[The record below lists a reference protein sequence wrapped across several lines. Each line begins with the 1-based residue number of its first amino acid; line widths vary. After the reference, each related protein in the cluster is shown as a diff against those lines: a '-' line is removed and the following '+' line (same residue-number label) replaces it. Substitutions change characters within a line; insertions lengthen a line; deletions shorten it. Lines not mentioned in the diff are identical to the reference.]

1 MDRSAGSSVGFEN
14 VHPAFSEALID
25 DAPIERVATG
35 FRFTEGPVWRGDHL
49 LFSDI
54 PNSRIVRWRAL
65 PEGPEVTTFRTPS
78 GQSNGHTLDRTG
90 RLVSCEHATR
100 RVTRTE
106 MDGSVIVL
114 AERHQGRRLNSP
126 NDVVV
131 RSDGAIFFTDP
142 PYGLGRDEA
151 GKECECNGVY
161 RLDPDGALTCLVE
174 DFDRPNGLA
183 FSPDERTLYIDDTRR
198 NHIRAFDVD
207 AAGKLH
213 GDTVFAELRA
223 DERGGADGMKV
234 DADGR
239 VWCTG
244 PGGVW
249 VFAPAGTYLG
259 RLRLPEIP
267 ANLAFGDADWCTL
280 YLTAQT
286 SLYRV
291 RLRTPGVPVGRL
303 D

>member
-1 MDRSAGSSVGFEN
+1 MAQGTE
-14 VHPAFSEALID
+14 HPAIEVANPALAD
-25 DAPIERVATG
+25 AVAADAPIERIAGG

-54 PNSRIVRWRAL
+54 PNSRIVRYRPL
-65 PEGPEVTTFRTPS
+65 PEGPEITTFRTPS
-78 GQSNGHTLDRTG
+78 GNSNGHTLDRAG
-90 RLVSCEHATR
+90 WLVSCEHGTR

-106 MDGSVIVL
+106 ADGSLSVL
-114 AERHQGRRLNSP
+114 AERFEGKRLNSP

-142 PYGLGRDEA
+142 PYGLGPDEA
-151 GKECECNGVY
+151 GKECACNGVY

-183 FSPDERTLYIDDTRR
+183 FSPDERTLYVDDTRR
-198 NHIRAFDVD
+198 NHIRAFSVD
-207 AAGKLH
+207 AAGSLRD
-213 GDTVFAELRA
+213 GRVFAELRA

-234 DADGR
+234 DAAGR

-249 VFAPAGTYLG
+249 VFAPDGAYLG
-259 RLRLPEIP
+259 RIRPPEVP
-267 ANLAFGDADWCTL
+267 ANVAFGDADWSTL

-286 SLYRV
+286 SLYRL
-291 RLRTPGVPVGRL
+291 RLRAPGLPVGVR
-303 D
+303 

>member
-1 MDRSAGSSVGFEN
+1 MAPAIEVA
-14 VHPAFSEALID
+14 HPALRDVLAE
-25 DAPIERVATG
+25 DAVIERVAAG
-35 FRFTEGPVWRGDHL
+35 FGFTEGPVWRGDHL

-54 PNSRIVRWRAL
+54 PNSRIVRWRHL

-78 GQSNGHTLDRTG
+78 GHSNGHTLDHAG
-90 RLVSCEHATR
+90 RLISCEHTTR

-106 MDGSVIVL
+106 ADGSLTVL
-114 AERHQGRRLNSP
+114 AERFDGQRLNSP

-142 PYGLGRDEA
+142 PYGLGPEEA
-151 GKECECNGVY
+151 GKECACNGVY
-161 RLDPDGALTCLVE
+161 RLDLDGTLTCLVE

-183 FSPDERTLYIDDTRR
+183 FSPDERTLYVDDTRR

-207 AAGKLH
+207 AAGTLQR
-213 GDTVFAELRA
+213 GRLFAELRA
-223 DERGGADGMKV
+223 TERGGADGMKV
-234 DADGR
+234 DVAGR

-249 VFAPAGTYLG
+249 VFAADGAYLG
-259 RLRLPEIP
+259 RVRLPEIP
-267 ANLAFGDADWCTL
+267 ANLAWGDEDWRTL

-286 SLYRV
+286 GLYR
-291 RLRTPGVPVGRL
+291 LRVQTPGQTVGMAVE
-303 D
+303 